1 MYHQLYIHN
10 DASKLDKAVLFDNM
24 DRYAASHQIGKHH
37 NHIIESDDIESG
49 EKEFLKNQDA
59 DIVFIGTHGQGGF
72 FHKSA
77 AETLIKHLF
86 KPIISFHLN
95 TK

>member
-1 MYHQLYIHN
+1 
-10 DASKLDKAVLFDNM
+10 M
-24 DRYAASHQIGKHH
+24 DEYAFAHGINKYEKHILAAH
-37 NHIIESDDIESG
+37 DIESG
-49 EKEFLKNQDA
+49 VKDFLKTQDA
-59 DIVFIGTHGQGGF
+59 DIVFVGTHGRGGF

-86 KPIISFHLN
+86 KPIISFHLV